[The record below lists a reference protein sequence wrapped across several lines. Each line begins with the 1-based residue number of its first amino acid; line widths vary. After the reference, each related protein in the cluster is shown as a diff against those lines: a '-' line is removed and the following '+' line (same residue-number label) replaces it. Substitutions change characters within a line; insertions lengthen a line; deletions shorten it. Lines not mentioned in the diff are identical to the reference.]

1 MFLTCF
7 SCLNFAFANDVNG
20 TDNVLADSVSVNGNS
35 FADIQKSINSAN
47 SGDTI
52 KLNANTYVG
61 NGTQIIVNKSL
72 TFDGTGSDGSK
83 AVLDANDSSRIFYI
97 SGNYSVVF
105 KNIIFQKARVNS
117 AGCVIYQ
124 TTGNALTL
132 TDCDIKDCYN
142 RFTSNMNGY
151 LIRGATY
158 SNIQLS
164 RVNVFNVS
172 INSTK
177 YIDGFFISAPNY
189 SKVRIVDLNFY
200 NNLLYSMCP
209 ASHSSLGAIVFGAAY
224 GQFSGKNICLRN
236 NTFICNGALGGLGFY
251 TGQYSRVNVSG
262 LKYEENYFE
271 SFRSESYS
279 CGVYA
284 GKNSVVD
291 LNNVNFTK
299 NQFIS
304 KTYASSSIIYLTD
317 GCTLNM
323 ANVSSQYNT
332 IYGGSQIVG
341 SHIRTTS
348 KVNSTIS
355 SFTSQGDVL
364 IGGEI
369 FGVMYFYHDNT
380 VNFYDV
386 NISKSVMNASVL
398 FYGGGIYC
406 YNRNKVVADKISYS
420 GNKLYS
426 ANTSIAMLIRVGT
439 NSTYEFSHFDVFD
452 NLVQAVIHKGIILST
467 SFNTFNLSYI
477 NIHNN
482 RIITQATYAENPFDK
497 NNTYFPGLILAY
509 GNGII
514 SDCVICDNY
523 LSAALGLGI
532 QISPDSFD
540 NPAIIENCVFIN
552 NTCGAAFKE
561 CNRTTYKDHG
571 GAICVSDGGNGSS
584 IIRNCLF
591 VGNINSQGGAITPHN
606 NCIVENCRFINNTAT
621 KFYGGAIS
629 TEDGFNINNANVT
642 IRYCYFEGNGAPIGG
657 AIQAKGDYVKIYNCT
672 FKDNDAVQGGAVFLE
687 GNNLTL
693 VNCTFIDNNATH
705 NLDSRIITNVTY
717 LPQVQVWN
725 AYGGAVYIHGDN
737 AKLDNNVFLYNSAIH
752 TSDDSAEGKGGA
764 IYIYGDNATL
774 LSSYFDDNFA
784 HSGNGSAIYVLGIN
798 STINMCEFYNHD
810 SGRGTLFVRGSHA
823 YVLNSIFKANTATRG
838 GAGIYSIGNN
848 SLVDGC
854 LFENNNAT
862 IHGGAIHSHGDY
874 ILVVNSKFI
883 SNNAHPNDTDLDKG
897 LGGAIY
903 TKGDFNDIAHCEFD
917 FNTAR
922 NGSAIYNRGNNLTI
936 EDCNFHFNQAYSY
949 NLFILVTPEVS
960 NYSKNN
966 KIIVNITHIG
976 GDNIINAIYNDGDY
990 KHIFFLNVTYEHS
1003 SIAGGKRNTG
1013 DVKINPVASAEESNN
1028 GELVYQDSREDLQ
1041 VIDLIIAR
1049 EIEADDVLGASI
1061 SGEVVEKLT
1070 GRTGLYGNISFT
1082 LSSGLKPGKYNVYA
1096 SHKEDRLYKGIQNN
1110 TRFEI
1115 LPHVDL
1121 KITKSSDKD
1130 SYFVGDIATFKI
1142 TVTSLGTDASNV
1154 IVNEIL
1160 PESFKIIDAKAS
1172 KGTFKNNVWSIS
1184 NVALE
1189 TSETLVLK
1197 VKLTKKGSFTNIVNV
1212 STSDNDTDLSNNH
1225 ANKTVKVKDFV
1236 DLKATK
1242 TANVKVIKIGGKVIW
1257 TITVT
1262 NQGTLNATNVK
1273 AIDRLSKSL
1282 KYLSYTSTKGTYNPS
1297 TGEWNIG
1304 DLNSGETA
1312 TLTLTT
1318 KVLKQGKITNVVAVT
1333 SSQKDKNMTDNKAN
1347 FTITINKK
1355 SDSNKSDDNNSNKK
1369 SYNKLVKSS
1378 KNNTGNPLVMLILAL
1393 IIVPIRRFKK

>member
-1 MFLTCF
+1 ML
-7 SCLNFAFANDVNG
+7 SRILKGSNYALSHVNIF
-20 TDNVLADSVSVNGNS
+20 DNVVRAMMQRGFLHS
-35 FADIQKSINSAN
+35 
-47 SGDTI
+47 
-52 KLNANTYVG
+52 
-61 NGTQIIVNKSL
+61 
-72 TFDGTGSDGSK
+72 TG
-83 AVLDANDSSRIFYI
+83 
-97 SGNYSVVF
+97 
-105 KNIIFQKARVNS
+105 
-117 AGCVIYQ
+117 
-124 TTGNALTL
+124 
-132 TDCDIKDCYN
+132 
-142 RFTSNMNGY
+142 
-151 LIRGATY
+151 
-158 SNIQLS
+158 
-164 RVNVFNVS
+164 
-172 INSTK
+172 
-177 YIDGFFISAPNY
+177 
-189 SKVRIVDLNFY
+189 
-200 NNLLYSMCP
+200 
-209 ASHSSLGAIVFGAAY
+209 
-224 GQFSGKNICLRN
+224 
-236 NTFICNGALGGLGFY
+236 
-251 TGQYSRVNVSG
+251 
-262 LKYEENYFE
+262 
-271 SFRSESYS
+271 
-279 CGVYA
+279 
-284 GKNSVVD
+284 
-291 LNNVNFTK
+291 
-299 NQFIS
+299 
-304 KTYASSSIIYLTD
+304 
-317 GCTLNM
+317 
-323 ANVSSQYNT
+323 
-332 IYGGSQIVG
+332 
-341 SHIRTTS
+341 
-348 KVNSTIS
+348 
-355 SFTSQGDVL
+355 
-364 IGGEI
+364 
-369 FGVMYFYHDNT
+369 
-380 VNFYDV
+380 
-386 NISKSVMNASVL
+386 
-398 FYGGGIYC
+398 
-406 YNRNKVVADKISYS
+406 
-420 GNKLYS
+420 
-426 ANTSIAMLIRVGT
+426 
-439 NSTYEFSHFDVFD
+439 
-452 NLVQAVIHKGIILST
+452 
-467 SFNTFNLSYI
+467 FNTFNLSYF
-477 NIHNN
+477 NISNN
-482 RIITQATYAENPFDK
+482 NVFTNVNYTENPFDI
-497 NNTYFPGLILAY
+497 NTSSYQGAIISY
-509 GNGII
+509 GNGTISNFVI
-514 SDCVICDNY
+514 SDNY
-523 LSAALGLGI
+523 FALGLGLGI
-532 QISPDSFD
+532 QIAPGSFD
-540 NPAIIENCVFIN
+540 NPTIIENCSFFN
-552 NTCGAAFKE
+552 NTCGAAFKDG
-561 CNRTTYKDHG
+561 NRTTYKDHG
-571 GAICVSDGGNGSS
+571 GAICVSGIGNGSS

-606 NCIVENCRFINNTAT
+606 NCIVENCRFINNIAT

-629 TEDGFNINNANVT
+629 TEDGFSINNANVT

-848 SLVDGC
+848 SIVDGC

-1013 DVKINPVASAEESNN
+1013 DVKINPVASAEESND

-1096 SHKEDRLYKGIQNN
+1096 SHKDDRLYKGIQNN

-1142 TVTSLGTDASNV
+1142 TVTSLGSDVSNV
-1154 IVNEIL
+1154 VVNEIL

-1304 DLNSGETA
+1304 DLNAGETA

-1318 KVLKQGKITNVVAVT
+1318 KLLALGKITNSVSVT
-1333 SSQKDKNMTDNKAN
+1333 SNEKDVNKTNNYAN
-1347 FTITINKK
+1347 FTVKAV
-1355 SDSNKSDDNNSNKK
+1355 NKSGNATNKSFK
-1369 SYNKLVKSS
+1369 KDSTNFKADKTHA
-1378 KNNTGNPLVMLILAL
+1378 TGNPLFMIVLAL
-1393 IIVPIRRFKK
+1393 IAIVVSFKRKY

>member
-1 MFLTCF
+1 MILTF
-7 SCLNFAFANDVNG
+7 VLSLNFVFANDVND
-20 TDNVLADSVSVNGNS
+20 TALTNSVNGDS
-35 FADIQKSINSAN
+35 FKDIQDAVDTSSEN
-47 SGDTI
+47 DTI
-52 KLNANTYVG
+52 YLNSNTYIG
-61 NGTQIIVNKSL
+61 NGTQITVNKSL
-72 TFDGTGSDGSK
+72 TIDGAGVNGGQK
-83 AVLDANDSSRIFYI
+83 ATLDANSLSRIFYI
-97 SGNYSVVF
+97 NKSCHFVLKNIVF
-105 KNIIFQKARVNS
+105 KNMYGLVSGSGIYHAGGNLTVNNCVVENLFINSTVSTSGMVVYAASYSNVSISNISLLDNYIESTGYVYGAFFYFNSNSFARMSNIYAYNNTVYSSKNYLYGGVVFVSTSSSLEVNNFIS
-117 AGCVIYQ
+117 LNNTMLSYSKMYG
-124 TTGNALTL
+124 GNILSHASNLTVR
-132 TDCDIKDCYN
+132 DILISKN
-142 RFTSNMNGY
+142 RFISPDVIHNNHDMDGCG
-151 LIRGATY
+151 I
-158 SNIQLS
+158 LS
-164 RVNVFNVS
+164 FYKSVNVFENYTFS
-172 INSTK
+172 HNFLNYTNPNQ
-177 YIDGFFISAPNY
+177 APGGMGLFVN
-189 SKVRIVDLNFY
+189 DLNSKTNISNCVVF
-200 NNLLYSMCP
+200 NNTMY
-209 ASHSSLGAIVFGAAY
+209 HSAAQIIEPLIPSKFPIQGVFRIG
-224 GQFSGKNICLRN
+224 GSGILKNICFSN
-236 NTFICNGALGGLGFY
+236 NVASGGMASLQLTPSIIGVPSIVENCTFINNLG
-251 TGQYSRVNVSG
+251 
-262 LKYEENYFE
+262 
-271 SFRSESYS
+271 
-279 CGVYA
+279 
-284 GKNSVVD
+284 
-291 LNNVNFTK
+291 
-299 NQFIS
+299 
-304 KTYASSSIIYLTD
+304 ASSSKDVNRTYFADHGAAICVSGGYNGMAII
-317 GCTLNM
+317 
-323 ANVSSQYNT
+323 
-332 IYGGSQIVG
+332 
-341 SHIRTTS
+341 R
-348 KVNSTIS
+348 NST
-355 SFTSQGDVL
+355 
-364 IGGEI
+364 
-369 FGVMYFYHDNT
+369 
-380 VNFYDV
+380 
-386 NISKSVMNASVL
+386 
-398 FYGGGIYC
+398 
-406 YNRNKVVADKISYS
+406 
-420 GNKLYS
+420 
-426 ANTSIAMLIRVGT
+426 
-439 NSTYEFSHFDVFD
+439 
-452 NLVQAVIHKGIILST
+452 
-467 SFNTFNLSYI
+467 
-477 NIHNN
+477 
-482 RIITQATYAENPFDK
+482 
-497 NNTYFPGLILAY
+497 
-509 GNGII
+509 
-514 SDCVICDNY
+514 
-523 LSAALGLGI
+523 
-532 QISPDSFD
+532 
-540 NPAIIENCVFIN
+540 FIN
-552 NTCGAAFKE
+552 NT
-561 CNRTTYKDHG
+561 
-571 GAICVSDGGNGSS
+571 
-584 IIRNCLF
+584 
-591 VGNINSQGGAITPHN
+591 NSQGGAITPHN
-606 NCIVENCRFINNTAT
+606 NCIVEYCRFINNTAT

-629 TEDGFNINNANVT
+629 TEDGLDRNNANVT

-657 AIQAKGDYVKIYNCT
+657 AIQAKGDNVDIYNCT

-725 AYGGAVYIHGDN
+725 AYGGAVYIHGFN
-737 AKLDNNVFLYNSAIH
+737 SKLKGNIFKYNSAIH

-774 LSSYFDDNFA
+774 LLNYFDDNFA

-798 STINMCEFYNHD
+798 SKIDGCEFYNHD

-960 NYSKNN
+960 NYSKSN

-1096 SHKEDRLYKGIQNN
+1096 SHPDDKLYKGIQNN

-1242 TANVKVIKIGGKVIW
+1242 TANVKVIKVGGKVIW

-1297 TGEWNIG
+1297 TGEWDIG
-1304 DLNSGETA
+1304 DLNTGETA

-1318 KVLKQGKITNVVAVT
+1318 KLLALGKITNSVSVT
-1333 SSQKDKNMTDNKAN
+1333 SNEKDVNKTNNYAN
-1347 FTITINKK
+1347 FTVKAV
-1355 SDSNKSDDNNSNKK
+1355 NKSGNATNKSFK
-1369 SYNKLVKSS
+1369 KDSTNFKADKTHA
-1378 KNNTGNPLVMLILAL
+1378 TGNPLFMIVLAL
-1393 IIVPIRRFKK
+1393 MAIVVSFKRKY